1 VGVELSPRALGSGE
15 GCTELRA
22 EGLAAS
28 TPSTPR
34 PGPGPCEIVLICVVL
49 QQGNQF
55 DVSIVAQVTFE
66 GNLALVLTAQRSVA
80 LPWLPLEVILSVL
93 RPDSG
98 SSPPELSGPSPV
110 AWWAR
115 VFTSVPLVKTAHLE
129 VKGAGLTDQHLED
142 FSAAETSC
150 GPHEAFFLCES
161 FYCP

>member
-1 VGVELSPRALGSGE
+1 VKLCSSVWFCSREISS
-15 GCTELRA
+15 T
-22 EGLAAS
+22 LAY
-28 TPSTPR
+28 
-34 PGPGPCEIVLICVVL
+34 
-49 QQGNQF
+49 
-55 DVSIVAQVTFE
+55 VAQVTFE